1 MAYRYSCVRVLGG
14 HFVRAALRFQWL
26 AVALT
31 LGACANVQLVDRY
44 DVAIEDGVNKYHKDV
59 TKFLKDNVAY
69 TSPQAKQFY
78 STAAADLANVIV
90 RAQVVAVKTSC
101 DDGKFAEAIAAAAR
115 NGAAA
120 AGLPDPGTA
129 DVSLQDGSCTVVTL
143 KVLQAN
149 HARLEAVHK
158 RNGTLGPFRAALWTE
173 LMNSSVRI
181 ALTTEA
187 ANKI

>member
-1 MAYRYSCVRVLGG
+1 VRV
-14 HFVRAALRFQWL
+14 ALRFQWF
-26 AVALT
+26 AVALALM
-31 LGACANVQLVDRY
+31 LGACANVQFVDRY

-59 TKFLKDNVAY
+59 IKFLKDNAAY

-90 RAQVVAVKTSC
+90 RAQVVAVRSSC
-101 DDGKFAEAIAAAAR
+101 DDGKFAESIAAAAR
-115 NGAAA
+115 NGAVA

-129 DVSLQDGSCTVVTL
+129 DVSLQDGSCTVVAL

-149 HARLEAVHK
+149 HVRLEAMHK
-158 RNGTLGPFRAALWTE
+158 RTNVLGPFRSGLWAE
-173 LMNSSVRI
+173 LMDSGVRI